1 MPSSRLDGV
10 VFMFVLLVVM
20 PIDNFFSQFK

>member
-1 MPSSRLDGV
+1 MASSRLEGV

-20 PIDNFFSQFK
+20 PIDNFFAQFK